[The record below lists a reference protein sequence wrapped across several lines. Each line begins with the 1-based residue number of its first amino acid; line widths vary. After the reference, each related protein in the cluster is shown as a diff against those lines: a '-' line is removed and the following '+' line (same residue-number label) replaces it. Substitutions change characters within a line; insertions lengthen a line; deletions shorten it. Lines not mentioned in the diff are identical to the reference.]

1 MEASVGSDRGFFFA
15 APPKA
20 ARYSVNLCRKM
31 IPHFSEEGG
40 LRMGSL
46 SIWHW
51 VVAILVIAGPV
62 MGMIRGVANG
72 SVANAIL
79 SWLIPLYGI
88 FYFFMAKQKH

>member
-1 MEASVGSDRGFFFA
+1 
-15 APPKA
+15 
-20 ARYSVNLCRKM
+20 
-31 IPHFSEEGG
+31 
-40 LRMGSL
+40 MGSL

-51 VVAILVIAGPV
+51 VAAILVIAGPV